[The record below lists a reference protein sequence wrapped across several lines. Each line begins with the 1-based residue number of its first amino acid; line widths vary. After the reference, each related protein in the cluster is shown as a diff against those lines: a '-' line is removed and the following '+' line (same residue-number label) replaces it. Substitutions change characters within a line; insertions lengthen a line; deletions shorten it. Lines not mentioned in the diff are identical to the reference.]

1 MRTKCILSQEEVVKF
16 NGMAA
21 EETENIIELGQFVV
35 LEIPK
40 EN

>member
-1 MRTKCILSQEEVVKF
+1 MRTKCILRQEEVVNFK
-16 NGMAA
+16 GMAT

-35 LEIPK
+35 LKIQK